1 MRDRGDDLHG
11 RIRQKIAQ
19 TEKISKVFRK
29 FDVDKDGFVSRVEF
43 KEGLQG
49 MGFDV
54 SKKDV
59 QQLMSSV
66 DKDNSGIIDYVEF
79 CKSMVDEAYESD
91 TSKVDAAALNRKYA
105 GAGFRDNIG
114 TSMQVREDSH
124 HIKIG
129 NTRVGEGAMAGEARL
144 QRDVGDR
151 AVGDDQVIYQS
162 HLRAGA
168 AAMHGHDDKDFSTF
182 EKCLKTPRYTAVNSD
197 MASFRVA
204 SPGMSGVLN
213 NSVYGDQTRVNM
225 LLDPFGLDTVVEPM
239 TQRRGIRNGQMK
251 PCRSRNELFA
261 KRRGENFKSLDSF
274 EHDNFFGDTKLG
286 RVYQFIKDKPA
297 YQKLPGEHNRRMG
310 DVRFDPDSGLDRVK
324 YEKETLAKNARKKVR
339 KAQLRYRE
347 ALKGRGT

>member
-1 MRDRGDDLHG
+1 
-11 RIRQKIAQ
+11 
-19 TEKISKVFRK
+19 
-29 FDVDKDGFVSRVEF
+29 VSRVEF

-59 QQLMSSV
+59 MELMTSV
-66 DKDNSGIIDYVEF
+66 DKDNSGIVDYVEF
-79 CKSMVDEAYESD
+79 CKSMVDEAYESNTD
-91 TSKVDAAALNRKYA
+91 AVDSNSMSRQYA
-105 GAGFRDNIG
+105 GGLRDNIG
-114 TSMQVREDSH
+114 TSMQVRSSSD

-129 NTRVGEGAMAGEARL
+129 NTRVGEGAMAGENRI

-151 AVGDDQVIYQS
+151 AVFDDQVIYQS
-162 HLRAGA
+162 HMRAGA
-168 AAMHGHDDKDFSTF
+168 AAMHGNDDAEFSTF
-182 EKCLKTPRYTAVNSD
+182 EKQLKTPRYTAVNSD
-197 MASFRVA
+197 MAAFRVA

-213 NSVYGDQTRVNM
+213 NSVYGDQSRVNM
-225 LLDPFGLDTVVEPM
+225 LLDPFGLETVVEPM
-239 TQRRGIRNGQMK
+239 TQRRGVRNGQMK
-251 PCRSRNELFA
+251 ACQSRNELFA
-261 KRRGENFKSLDSF
+261 KRRGENFKSLDSM

-310 DVRFDPDSGLDRVK
+310 DVRFDPESGLDRVK
-324 YEKETLAKNARKKVR
+324 YEKETLAKQARKKVR